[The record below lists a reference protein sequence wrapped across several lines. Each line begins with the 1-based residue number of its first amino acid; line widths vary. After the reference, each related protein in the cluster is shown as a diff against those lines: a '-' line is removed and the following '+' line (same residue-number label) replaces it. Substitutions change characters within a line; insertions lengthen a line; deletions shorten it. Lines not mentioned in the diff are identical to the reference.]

1 MLEGLLITVVGMAVV
16 FVVLAILMYV
26 IMGMER
32 LFREKGVAQIVSEK
46 VAVTEALPQAPEAGA
61 APESTVEV
69 AAIALALASYLK
81 ERGKKLGASLSIG
94 GEQYHV
100 EMGDPS
106 IPPVNL
112 KVNQEHYRAAIGEEG
127 LPPAEQAASVAP
139 QAKDGQR
146 GSPGWR
152 SAYPPPQGG
161 FWCRRGW
168 TGRKARD

>member
-32 LFREKGVAQIVSEK
+32 LFREKEVAQIVSEK
-46 VAVTEALPQAPEAGA
+46 VAVTEELPQAPEAGA
-61 APESTVEV
+61 TPESTVEV
-69 AAIALALASYLK
+69 AAIAVALASYLK
-81 ERGKKLGASLSIG
+81 ERGKKLGASLSVG
-94 GEQYHV
+94 SEHYHV

-106 IPPVNL
+106 VSPLNL
-112 KVNQEHYRAAIGEEG
+112 QVNQEHYCPALGEEG
-127 LPPAEQAASVAP
+127 LPPPEQAASVVP
-139 QAKDGQR
+139 QAKDAQR

-168 TGRKARD
+168 TGREARD

>member
-32 LFREKGVAQIVSEK
+32 LFREKGVAEVVSEK

-69 AAIALALASYLK
+69 AAIAVALASYLK
-81 ERGKKLGASLSIG
+81 ERGKKLGASLSVG
-94 GEQYHV
+94 SEHYHV

-106 IPPVNL
+106 VSPVNL
-112 KVNQEHYRAAIGEEG
+112 KVNQEHYCAAVGDEG
-127 LPPAEQAASVAP
+127 LPPAEQDASVAP
-139 QAKDGQR
+139 QAKEAQR

-168 TGRKARD
+168 TGREARD